1 MAGRDVSAPE
11 QIKHYNLEVFDRSD
25 DDGEFRNFILDFQHT
40 YCIILGKNLRELHL
54 KFKAPIDEDRNT
66 PVARYDMRIMAS
78 HPKDRTF
85 LYKWCLGRPLTYI
98 SVFLDF

>member
-1 MAGRDVSAPE
+1 MTGRDVSAPE

-25 DDGEFRNFILDFQHT
+25 DEGQ
-40 YCIILGKNLRELHL
+40 NLRELHL

-78 HPKDRTF
+78 HPKDREF
-85 LYKWCLGRPLTYI
+85 KYKYSLANPLTYI
-98 SVFLDF
+98 

>member
-1 MAGRDVSAPE
+1 MIFQSSSRDQCATQHAIVCEMAGRDVSAPE

-25 DDGEFRNFILDFQHT
+25 DEGQ
-40 YCIILGKNLRELHL
+40 NLRELHL

-78 HPKDRTF
+78 HPKDREF
-85 LYKWCLGRPLTYI
+85 KYKYSLANPLTYI
-98 SVFLDF
+98 